1 MADGVEKKRAGKS
14 AAKPA
19 RKKGGVR
26 VNANTSSVRRAPDTK
41 LNKELRDFK
50 LIIDSSPIIIFY
62 KDLEGRFL
70 RVNRT
75 FARALNMSAGDFI
88 GKTNF
93 DLYSLPMA
101 QAMKEDD
108 QEVIK
113 SGRPKL
119 NIVEQ
124 YESARGVRW
133 VQTDK
138 VPILDENGAVIGLL
152 GFAQDITERKMA
164 EKDLQLSE
172 ARYRTLV
179 EKAFEGIIVI
189 QDGNIVFANPRA
201 YEIINYPRDRTE
213 PRPFMDF
220 IQEEDRGTVIDRH
233 LRRLKGEQLEEVYP
247 IRLIDRQGNIKW
259 AQISTTLI
267 DWEGKPAT
275 LTFLADISE
284 RKRAEEALQGSEKRV
299 KMKLDTILSPQGDIG
314 KLELQDIL
322 DIQAIQA
329 IMDDFYKLTSVSA
342 WILDLKGNVLISTG
356 WQDICTQFHRANPET
371 CKNCIESDTQLSE
384 GVTPGTFKTYK
395 CKNNMWDLVTPI
407 TVGEKHVGNLFLGQF
422 LFDDET
428 LDYELFRSQARR
440 YGFNEAEYIAALER
454 VPRWSRET
462 VKLSTDF
469 YSKFAHM
476 ISTLSY
482 GNIALARSLT
492 EKNNLLTALQA
503 SEAQYRLLSDH
514 MTDTVWLMDM
524 NLKTTYQSPSVQRVL
539 GFTPEEI
546 NSMSLEENLTPA
558 SLKIATTV
566 FLEEMA
572 KIEANPNYNFTRILE
587 LEFYCKD
594 GTTLWSENTFSLI
607 RDANGK
613 PQSILGEGRD
623 ITDRKL
629 TEIALKESEEKY
641 RTLFNEAPLGIAV
654 TTLEGKV
661 IELNEAQAR
670 MMGYTVEELRGKN
683 AIEYYVNPNQRTAMM
698 ENFQKYGKLRDIE
711 VELRS
716 KDGSIITEILNFDL
730 VQISGSSFMFITGRD
745 VTGLRQA
752 EKSMRASEAQY
763 RLLAEHTTDFIVLMD
778 MNLNP
783 TYQSPSAE
791 KHTGLT
797 HKELMELPIE
807 KRIAPESLRVASE
820 MFVEEIPKIMADPN
834 YNPIRTLELE
844 IYRADGTTL
853 WSENTFSVIRDENR
867 NPISILGEARDITKR
882 REAEKKL
889 AQTLSALEKTLA
901 DTVIAIS
908 KMVEMKDPFTAG
920 HQIRVAQL
928 AIAIANKMNLA
939 DEQITLINTAA
950 TIHDIGKIYV
960 PSDILSKPGKLSA
973 LEYEIIQ
980 THVRGSYEIL
990 KEIDFIG
997 PIAQIV
1003 FQHHERMDGSG
1014 YPRALKG
1021 PDILPEAKILIVA
1034 DVVEAMSSHRPYRA
1048 AMGIE
1053 KALDE
1058 ISRNRGK
1065 LYDEA
1070 AVDACLELFLN
1081 NEFSFKSV

>member
-1 MADGVEKKRAGKS
+1 MADGVGKKGAGKS

-19 RKKGGVR
+19 RKKGGAG
-26 VNANTSSVRRAPDTK
+26 VNINESGVGKTPSKKT
-41 LNKELRDFK
+41 NQELRDFK

-62 KDLEGRFL
+62 KDLEGKFL

-75 FARALNMSAGDFI
+75 FAEALNMSTDEFI

-124 YESARGVRW
+124 YESASGTRW

-138 VPILDENGAVIGLL
+138 IPILDESGAVTGLL
-152 GFAQDITERKMA
+152 GFAQDITERKIA
-164 EKDLQLSE
+164 EQSLFLSE
-172 ARYRTLV
+172 ERYRTLV

-189 QDGNIVFANPRA
+189 QDGNIIFANPRA
-201 YEIINYPRDRTE
+201 YEIIDYPRDRIE

-220 IQEEDRGTVIDRH
+220 IHTEDRDKVLDRH
-233 LRRLKGEQLEEVYP
+233 LRRLKGEKLDEVYP
-247 IRLIDRQGNIKW
+247 IRLIDRNGNVKW

-267 DWEGKPAT
+267 DWGGKPAT

-284 RKRAEEALQGSEKRV
+284 RKRAEEALMESEKRV
-299 KMKLDTILSPQGDIG
+299 KVKLDAILSPHVDVG
-314 KLELQDIL
+314 KLELKDIL

-342 WILDLKGNVLISTG
+342 WILDLKGNILISTG

-384 GVTPGTFKTYK
+384 GVAPGTFKVYK

-407 TVGEKHVGNLFLGQF
+407 TVEGKHIGNLFLGQF
-422 LFDDET
+422 LYDDET
-428 LDYELFRSQARR
+428 TDRELFRSQARR
-440 YGFNEAEYIAALER
+440 YGFNEAEYLAAIER
-454 VPRWSRET
+454 VPRWSRQT
-462 VKLSTDF
+462 VKTSMDF

-476 ISTLSY
+476 ISTLSHS
-482 GNIALARSLT
+482 NIALARSLT
-492 EKNNLLTALQA
+492 EKNNLLTALQ
-503 SEAQYRLLSDH
+503 
-514 MTDTVWLMDM
+514 
-524 NLKTTYQSPSVQRVL
+524 
-539 GFTPEEI
+539 
-546 NSMSLEENLTPA
+546 
-558 SLKIATTV
+558 
-566 FLEEMA
+566 
-572 KIEANPNYNFTRILE
+572 
-587 LEFYCKD
+587 
-594 GTTLWSENTFSLI
+594 
-607 RDANGK
+607 
-613 PQSILGEGRD
+613 
-623 ITDRKL
+623 
-629 TEIALKESEEKY
+629 
-641 RTLFNEAPLGIAV
+641 
-654 TTLEGKV
+654 
-661 IELNEAQAR
+661 
-670 MMGYTVEELRGKN
+670 
-683 AIEYYVNPNQRTAMM
+683 
-698 ENFQKYGKLRDIE
+698 
-711 VELRS
+711 
-716 KDGSIITEILNFDL
+716 
-730 VQISGSSFMFITGRD
+730 
-745 VTGLRQA
+745 
-752 EKSMRASEAQY
+752 ASEAQY

-797 HKELMELPIE
+797 HKELMELPME

-820 MFVEEIPKIMADPN
+820 MFLEEIPKIIADPN
-834 YNPIRTLELE
+834 YNPIRTLELQ

-882 REAEKKL
+882 REAEKQL

-928 AIAIANKMNLA
+928 AIAIANKLKLT
-939 DEQITLINTAA
+939 DEQIALINTAA

-1053 KALDE
+1053 KALEE